1 MRQPAKSDRVLALAR
16 TNVRWRATGSTGTA
30 HFGGPET
37 LSQAEIAPAIG
48 HRPNLDAGDS
58 GSKPM
63 RKPAK
68 DKIREDR
75 IHNEAI
81 VDANGSEDKA
91 MSWYYYLENKI
102 RFPFQAKCI
111 VANLASPIKKGET
124 AEVRRL
130 APDDA
135 CSTDILVLIRWQ
147 GRSMAAPL
155 SQLAPVD
162 PDESTAEAIGDWH
175 Y

>member
-1 MRQPAKSDRVLALAR
+1 MLSTLCNNQPNQIACWPSRGKTA
-16 TNVRWRATGSTGTA
+16 NGGSTGNKAWHTA
-30 HFGGPET
+30 EVRR
-37 LSQAEIAPAIG
+37 LY
-48 HRPNLDAGDS
+48 RCGDS

-81 VDANGSEDKA
+81 VDAYGSEEKA

-102 RFPFQAKCI
+102 HFPFSAKCI
-111 VANLASPIKKGET
+111 VASLVSPLKKGDTVEI
-124 AEVRRL
+124 RRL

-147 GRSMAAPL
+147 SRNMAVPL

-175 Y
+175 YWVARGYLF